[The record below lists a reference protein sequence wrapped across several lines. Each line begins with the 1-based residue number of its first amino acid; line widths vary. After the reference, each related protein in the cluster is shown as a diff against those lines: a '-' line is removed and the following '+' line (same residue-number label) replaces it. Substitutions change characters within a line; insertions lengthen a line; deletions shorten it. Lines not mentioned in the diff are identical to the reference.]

1 VKRLLIVLGGLLALS
16 APVHSAEHMVAVAPG
31 VSGAWLEP
39 AAGWDGRAV
48 LMLHGFADDMNGPAD
63 IAKHLAQALAARG
76 IASLRINFRG
86 EGDRNRT
93 DIASTF
99 STRLAD
105 ANSAYA
111 FLLRQQHVSRGHL
124 GVFGISLGATTA
136 IVSGG
141 LQPDWFQSM
150 AVWSS
155 PSGDQFQ
162 TMLSAGPGPQAMKD
176 GVATEEIAGWKKIT
190 TRREFYESFRGVDV
204 DASLRRYPGSFLSVR
219 GSDDYLQQH
228 EAEFLRAATGTPAE
242 AVLIG
247 GADHIFKAFDPG
259 APLAQR
265 AIDVTAD
272 WYVRT
277 LR

>member
-1 VKRLLIVLGGLLALS
+1 MKSLLLVLGVMILVACPAYG
-16 APVHSAEHMVAVAPG
+16 AERIVTVAPG
-31 VSGAWLEP
+31 LAGAWMIP
-39 AAGWDGRAV
+39 AGRWDGRTV
-48 LMLHGFADDMNGPAD
+48 IMLHGFADDMNGPAD
-63 IAKHLAQALAARG
+63 IGKHLAQALATHG

-99 STRLAD
+99 PMRLAD
-105 ANSAYA
+105 TVSAYNYVLA
-111 FLLRQQHVSRGHL
+111 QRSGQRARI
-124 GVFGISLGATTA
+124 GVFGVSLGATTA

-141 LQPDWFQSM
+141 DHPTWFKSM

-162 TMLSAGPGPQAMKD
+162 AMLSAGPGPQAMKD

-204 DASLRRYPGSFLSVR
+204 DESLKHYPGAFLSVR
-219 GSDDYLQQH
+219 GSEDYLPQH
-228 EAEFLRAATGTPAE
+228 EAEFLHLATGKPAE

-259 APLAQR
+259 AELARR
-265 AIDVTAD
+265 AIDVTVD
-272 WYVRT
+272 WYART
-277 LR
+277 L